1 MCGQI
6 RETAVSGMIE
16 TIERLSQAQEG
27 RGQVP
32 AEVLYYRVE
41 KLKES
46 FAAAGDERNAKK
58 AEQLLE
64 KLYKKEFTVAFC
76 GHFSAGKSSM
86 INALMGDQVL
96 PSSPIP
102 TSANVVSIK
111 TGKKSARIFLKH
123 GAPVDFAADYDVS
136 ELKKYAINGDE
147 VETIELYHPSNL
159 LGEMVSIMD
168 TPGIDSTDD
177 AHKVSTESSLHLS
190 DAVLYVMDYNHVQ
203 SEVNFQFTKT
213 LKDRGVPVYLV
224 INQVDKHV
232 DFELSF
238 DQYRASVVD
247 AFRHWDIEPD
257 GIYFT
262 SLKDANHPENE
273 WPELLAK
280 LGQLFKEKEAL
291 IIPSIMR
298 AAMYLI
304 GEHRRFLHDAH
315 ATQREPLE
323 RLLEQK
329 TEENVQEKYAVLERR
344 LASLFEPADKLEDE
358 GKQELQN
365 ILDNAPLIPFS
376 TRELARLFLESR
388 QPGFKVGFLFAG
400 GKTKEE
406 KAKRLKDLYVELSE
420 NASAHL
426 EWHIKSLLRT
436 LPEKYGYDDSEYQK
450 RVMEFAVPFSEELL
464 ENEVKPGALTGGE
477 AILNYSKDIANNVKS
492 LYRRAAVEMIEDAS
506 RNMRA
511 QAETQA
517 VDIRQELDAV
527 RILKEAEDGLLAL
540 DNQEAEA
547 EEYLSGM
554 VVQGVPGE
562 EQAKPLPAYEQ
573 QVAERVAA
581 PAASSNK
588 AKAQKPINLT
598 GIQEE
603 KPADEAATYSSPIK
617 KDYKSHMLET
627 AGMLRQTSQRVQDIP
642 GLAGI
647 ARAMEQRAERLE
659 KNRFTVALFGA
670 FSAGKSSFANALMG
684 DLILPVSPNPTT
696 AAINKIL
703 PPDEHNPHA
712 SVRVRLKTHQDVT
725 NDVLH
730 SLEVFDVHADTI
742 EQAIEKT
749 STLDAGDIHPTAK
762 PHYSFLRAVQRG
774 YGDIEHQL
782 GQDIIIGLQ
791 EFQEFVA
798 QEHKACFVE
807 WIELYYDCPLTR
819 QGIILVDTPGADS
832 INARH
837 TGVAFEY
844 IKNADAVLFVTYY
857 NHAFSHADREFLIQ
871 LGRVKDTFAMDK
883 MFFLVNAADLAHS
896 QEELDGVVDHVVQNL
911 ATCGIVRPRIYPVSS
926 QTALLA
932 RMGERGKLSESAA
945 GILRKRLGVIEGE
958 ALPSTDAALRFS
970 GLQRFEEEFISF
982 TLEELTQIALNEA
995 FAEVRRVLKTI
1006 DDFIAAARQDV
1017 NLREQ
1022 KLREAKEQREGAL
1035 QTVHELDAAA
1045 DIQAVEKE
1053 IQELV
1058 YYVKQRVMLRFS
1070 EAFLYSFNPTSI
1082 QNDGRNMQKALQLSL
1097 DELSRFLAF
1106 DLAQEMRATALRIEK
1121 FMAGAGMKL
1130 VEKLTGR
1137 MHVEHFEL
1145 RAWEQPTYDTPDFAA
1160 VFPEGTTNELKSSLS
1175 LFKNP
1180 KQFFEQGGKEKMKES
1195 LEHKYQVPVQAYVAG
1210 SEQILRTYYVSAF
1223 EQEIEAARQ
1232 RATAEVEEHFA
1243 GLIAALDM
1251 KIDVESLIVRKQEVE
1266 EMLNAT
1272 MDK

>member
-1 MCGQI
+1 M
-6 RETAVSGMIE
+6 SGMIE
-16 TIERLSQAQEG
+16 TIERLSKTQEG
-27 RGQVP
+27 RTNVP
-32 AEVLYYRVE
+32 VEVLYYRIE
-41 KLKES
+41 RLKEN
-46 FAAAGDERNAKK
+46 FVAAGDEKNAKK
-58 AEQLLE
+58 AAQLLE

-86 INALMGDQVL
+86 INTLMGSQVL

-111 TGKKSARIFLKH
+111 TGKKSARIFLKNSE
-123 GAPVDFAADYDVS
+123 PVDFGSDYDVS
-136 ELKKYAINGDE
+136 QLKKYAVDGDE

-159 LGEMVSIMD
+159 LGETISIMD

-203 SEVNFQFTKT
+203 SEVNFRFTKT

-224 INQVDKHV
+224 INQIDKHV

-238 DQYRASVVD
+238 AKYRESVID

-262 SLKDANHPENE
+262 SLKDVNHPENE
-273 WPELLAK
+273 WPALLGK
-280 LGQLFKEKEAL
+280 LGELFKEKETL

-304 GEHRRFLHDAH
+304 DEHRKFLHDKH
-315 ATQREPLE
+315 ALQREPFE

-329 TEENVQEKYAVLERR
+329 TTEENVQEKYALLSGR
-344 LASLFEPADKLEDE
+344 LASLFEPAEKLESE
-358 GKQELQN
+358 GKQEVQN

-388 QPGFKVGFLFAG
+388 QPGFKVGFLFSG
-400 GKTKEE
+400 NKTKEE
-406 KAKRLKDLYVELSE
+406 KAKRLHDLYAELSE

-426 EWHIKSLLRT
+426 EWHIKGLLRT
-436 LPEKYGYDDSEYQK
+436 LSEKYGYDDSEYQK
-450 RVMEFAVPFSEELL
+450 RVMEFTVPFSEELL

-477 AILNYSKDIANNVKS
+477 AILNYSKDIANAVKN
-492 LYRRAAVEMIEDAS
+492 LYRRAALDMLEDAAQA
-506 RNMRA
+506 MRR

-517 VDIRQELDAV
+517 ESIRQELAAI
-527 RILKEAEDGLLAL
+527 RELKEAEDELAAL
-540 DNQEAEA
+540 GRREAEA
-547 EEYLSGM
+547 EAHLIDM
-554 VVQGVPGE
+554 IVNGVPGE
-562 EQAKPLPAYEQ
+562 EQARPLPAYEQ
-573 QVAERVAA
+573 QAAEQVAA
-581 PAASSNK
+581 PASSTK
-588 AKAQKPINLT
+588 GIEAKKPVSLMT
-598 GIQEE
+598 VKEQSTSSAG
-603 KPADEAATYSSPIK
+603 YSSAIK
-617 KDYKSHMLET
+617 KDYKSHRLET
-627 AGMLRQTSQRVQDIP
+627 AEMLRRSAQSVHDVP

-703 PPDEHNPHA
+703 PPDEQNPHA
-712 SVRVRLKTHQDVT
+712 SVRVRLKNHTDITSDV
-725 NDVLH
+725 VY
-730 SLEVFDVHADTI
+730 SLKVFGIQVDTI

-749 STLDAGDIHPTAK
+749 SMLDAGDVHPTAK
-762 PHYSFLRAVQRG
+762 PHYSFLRAVQKG
-774 YGDIEHQL
+774 YREIEAQL
-782 GQDIIIGLQ
+782 GQEIIIGLK

-807 WIELYYDCPLTR
+807 WIELYYDCPLTQ

-883 MFFLVNAADLAHS
+883 MFFIVNAADLAHS

-932 RMGERGKLSESAA
+932 RMGERGKLSDSAA
-945 GILRKRLGVIEGE
+945 GILRKRLGVGEGE
-958 ALPSTDAALRFS
+958 ALPPVDEALRFS
-970 GLQRFEEEFISF
+970 GLQHFEDEFISF

-995 FAEVRRVLKTI
+995 FAEVRRAVQTM
-1006 DDFIAAARQDV
+1006 DDFIVAARQDAS
-1017 NLREQ
+1017 LRDR
-1022 KLREAKEQREGAL
+1022 KLREAEQHQEKAL
-1035 QTVHELDAAA
+1035 KAIRELDATA

-1070 EAFLYSFNPTSI
+1070 EAFRYSFNPSAL
-1082 QNDGRNMQKALQLSL
+1082 QNDGRNIQKALQLGL
-1097 DELSRFLAF
+1097 EELSRFLAF
-1106 DLAQEMRATALRIEK
+1106 DLAQELRATALRTEK
-1121 FMAGAGMKL
+1121 FMAGVGAKL
-1130 VEKLTGR
+1130 IEKLEAR
-1137 MHVEHFEL
+1137 MQIEHFEL
-1145 RAWEQPTYDTPDFAA
+1145 RAWEPSVYDTPDFADQ
-1160 VFPEGTTNELKSSLS
+1160 FPQGTTGELQSALS

-1180 KQFFEQGGKEKMKES
+1180 KQFFEQGGQEKMKEA
-1195 LEHKYQVPVQAYVAG
+1195 LEEKYQVPVQAYV
-1210 SEQILRTYYVSAF
+1210 SEGERILREYYLSQF
-1223 EQEIEAARQ
+1223 EKEIARVRE
-1232 RATAEVEEHFA
+1232 RACAEVEEHFA
-1243 GLIAALDM
+1243 GLLAALGM
-1251 KIDVESLIVRKQEVE
+1251 KMDVESLVVRKQQVTK
-1266 EMLNAT
+1266 MLSVT
-1272 MDK
+1272 METVNVKEK

>member
-1 MCGQI
+1 M
-6 RETAVSGMIE
+6 SGMIE
-16 TIERLSQAQEG
+16 TIERLSQAQEE

-32 AEVLYYRVE
+32 AEVLYYRVK
-41 KLKES
+41 KLKEG
-46 FAAAGDERNAKK
+46 FAAAGDEKNAKK

-86 INALMGDQVL
+86 INALMGAQVL

-123 GAPVDFAADYDVS
+123 SAPVDFPANYDVS
-136 ELKKYAINGDE
+136 ELKKYAVNGDE

-159 LGEMVSIMD
+159 LGETVSIMD

-238 DQYRASVVD
+238 EQYRASVID

-273 WPELLAK
+273 WSKLLAK
-280 LGQLFKEKEAL
+280 LGQLFKEKETL

-315 ATQREPLE
+315 AIQREPLE

-329 TEENVQEKYAVLERR
+329 AEEENVQEKYAMLEHR
-344 LASLFEPADKLEDE
+344 LASLFEPADKLEEE

-406 KAKRLKDLYVELSE
+406 KAKRLKDLYIELSE

-436 LPEKYGYDDSEYQK
+436 LPEKYGYDDSEYEK
-450 RVMEFAVPFSEELL
+450 KVMEFAVPFSEEVL
-464 ENEVKPGALTGGE
+464 ENEVKAGALTGGE
-477 AILNYSKDIANNVKS
+477 AILNYSKDIANSVKS
-492 LYRRAAVEMIEDAS
+492 LYRRAALEMIENAS
-506 RNMRA
+506 RKMRE
-511 QAETQA
+511 QAETKA
-517 VDIRQELDAV
+517 VNIRQELDAV
-527 RILKEAEDGLLAL
+527 RVLKEAEDGLLAL
-540 DNQEAEA
+540 DNQEALA
-547 EEYLSGM
+547 EERLSDM
-554 VVQGVPGE
+554 VIQGVPE
-562 EQAKPLPAYEQ
+562 EDQAEPLPAYEQ
-573 QVAERVAA
+573 QVAEQVVA
-581 PAASSNK
+581 PTTSPDGTK
-588 AKAQKPINLT
+588 ARNPVSLT
-598 GIQEE
+598 NVREE
-603 KPADEAATYSSPIK
+603 KPADEATTYSSSIK

-627 AGMLRQTSQRVQDIP
+627 ADVLRQTSQRVHDIP

-774 YGDIEHQL
+774 YGEIEYQL

-896 QEELDGVVDHVVQNL
+896 QEELDGVVEHVVQNL

-932 RMGERGKLSESAA
+932 RMGERGKLSESAT
-945 GILRKRLGVIEGE
+945 GVLRKRLGIVEGE
-958 ALPSTDAALRFS
+958 ALPSVEEALRFS

-1017 NLREQ
+1017 SLREQ
-1022 KLREAKEQREGAL
+1022 KLREAKERRESAL
-1035 QTVHELDAAA
+1035 QTVQELDAAA

-1070 EAFLYSFNPTSI
+1070 EAFRYSFNPASI
-1082 QNDGRNMQKALQLSL
+1082 QSDGRNMQKALQLSL

-1121 FMAGAGMKL
+1121 FMAGAGVKL
-1130 VEKLTGR
+1130 IEKLTGR
-1137 MHVEHFEL
+1137 VHVEHFEL

-1160 VFPEGTTNELKSSLS
+1160 VFPEGTTNDLKSSLS

-1180 KQFFEQGGKEKMKES
+1180 KQFFEQGGQEKMKES
-1195 LEHKYQVPVQAYVAG
+1195 LEQKYQVPVQAYLDRSGQVLH
-1210 SEQILRTYYVSAF
+1210 EYYVPAF
-1223 EQEIEAARQ
+1223 EQEVEVARQ
-1232 RATAEVEEHFA
+1232 RAMTEVDEHFA

-1266 EMLNAT
+1266 AMLSVV

>member
-1 MCGQI
+1 
-6 RETAVSGMIE
+6 VSGMIE
-16 TIERLSQAQEG
+16 TMERLTKAQEE
-27 RGQVP
+27 QNQTVP
-32 AEVLYYRVE
+32 AELLYYRIE
-41 KLKES
+41 KMKEH
-46 FAAAGDERNAKK
+46 FAASGDGKNAKK

-86 INALMGDQVL
+86 INALMGSQVL

-123 GAPVDFAADYDVS
+123 SEPVDFGADYDVS
-136 ELKKYAINGDE
+136 QLKKYAINGDE

-159 LGEMVSIMD
+159 LGEAISIMD

-203 SEVNFQFTKT
+203 SEVNFRFTKT

-224 INQVDKHV
+224 INQIDKHV

-238 DQYRASVVD
+238 AQYRESVID

-262 SLKDANHPENE
+262 SLKDAAHPENE
-273 WPELLAK
+273 WPQLLAK
-280 LGQLFKEKEAL
+280 LGQLFKEKETL

-298 AAMYLI
+298 ASLYLI
-304 GEHRRFLHDAH
+304 DEHRKFLHEKNGSE
-315 ATQREPLE
+315 REPLE
-323 RLLEQK
+323 RVLEQK
-329 TEENVQEKYAVLERR
+329 ADGENIQKTYTELSNQLT
-344 LASLFEPADKLEDE
+344 SLFEPAEKLEDE

-388 QPGFKVGFLFAG
+388 QPGFKVGFLFSG

-406 KAKRLKDLYVELSE
+406 QAKRLRNLYEELTE
-420 NASAHL
+420 NAAAHL
-426 EWHIKSLLRT
+426 EWHIKGLLRS
-436 LPEKYGYDDSEYQK
+436 LSEKYGYDDSEYQN

-464 ENEVKPGALTGGE
+464 VNEVKPGALTGGE
-477 AILNYSKDIANNVKS
+477 AVLNYSKDIAAAVKN
-492 LYRRAAVEMIEDAS
+492 LYRRAALDMIEGAA
-506 RNMRA
+506 RAMRQ
-511 QAETQA
+511 QAEAQG
-517 VDIRQELDAV
+517 QELTQQLESLRV
-527 RILKEAEDGLLAL
+527 LKEAGDQLAAL
-540 DNQEAEA
+540 DKREAETEA
-547 EEYLSGM
+547 RLIGM
-554 VVQGVPGE
+554 IVNGVPGE
-562 EQAKPLPAYEQ
+562 EKAAPLPAYEEQ
-573 QVAERVAA
+573 TAERVSASTASVSA
-581 PAASSNK
+581 PASK
-588 AKAQKPINLT
+588 KPVNLT
-598 GIQEE
+598 AAKEE
-603 KPADEAATYSSPIK
+603 IVPVAAYSSPIK
-617 KDYKSHMLET
+617 KDYKSYMLKT
-627 AGMLRQTSQRVQDIP
+627 AGMLQQSAQRVHDIP

-647 ARAMEQRAERLE
+647 ARAMEQRAERLN

-703 PPDEHNPHA
+703 PPDEQNPHA
-712 SVRVRLKTHQDVT
+712 SVRVRLKTHQDIT
-725 NDVLH
+725 SDVLH
-730 SLEVFDVHADTI
+730 SLEVFGIQAKTI

-749 STLDAGDIHPTAK
+749 SSLDAGDIHPTAK

-774 YGDIEHQL
+774 YEEIQTKL
-782 GQDIIIGLQ
+782 GQDLIIGLK

-807 WIELYYDCPLTR
+807 WIELYYDCPLTQ

-883 MFFLVNAADLAHS
+883 MFFIVNAADLAHS
-896 QEELDGVVDHVVQNL
+896 QEELDGVVEHVVQNL

-932 RMGERGKLSESAA
+932 RMGERGKLSDSAA
-945 GILRKRLGVIEGE
+945 NILRKRLGVPEGGM
-958 ALPSTDAALRFS
+958 LPGTDEALRFS
-970 GLQRFEEEFISF
+970 GLQHFEEEFISF
-982 TLEELTQIALNEA
+982 TLEELTHIALNEA
-995 FAEVRRVLKTI
+995 FAEVRRTLQTI
-1006 DDFIAAARQDV
+1006 DEFIAAARQDV
-1017 NLREQ
+1017 TLRDQ
-1022 KLREAKEQREGAL
+1022 KLREAQQQREKAL
-1035 QTVHELDAAA
+1035 QVIQGLDTTA
-1045 DIQAVEKE
+1045 DVQAVDKE
-1053 IQELV
+1053 IQELA

-1070 EAFLYSFNPTSI
+1070 EAFRYSFNPTSL
-1082 QNDGRNMQKALQLSL
+1082 QNDGRNMQKALQMGL

-1106 DLAQEMRATALRIEK
+1106 DLAQEMRATALRVEK
-1121 FMAGAGMKL
+1121 FMASTGGKL
-1130 VEKLTGR
+1130 IDKLNNR
-1137 MHVEHFEL
+1137 IQIEHFEL
-1145 RAWEQPTYDTPDFAA
+1145 RAWEQATYNTPEFAGH
-1160 VFPEGTTNELKSSLS
+1160 FPEGTTEDLKSSLT

-1180 KQFFEQGGKEKMKES
+1180 KQFFEQGGQEKMKGS
-1195 LEHKYQVPVQAYVAG
+1195 LEQKYQIPVQAYITE
-1210 SEQILRTYYVSAF
+1210 SEQILRGYYLSAF
-1223 EQEIEAARQ
+1223 EREIAAAREK
-1232 RATAEVEEHFA
+1232 ATAEVEEHFA
-1243 GLIAALDM
+1243 GLLAALEM
-1251 KIDVESLIVRKQEVE
+1251 KIDIDSLKARRNEVAKE
-1266 EMLNAT
+1266 LDDT
-1272 MDK
+1272 MKEINVK